1 MSRRLFGVLGIVLM
15 LFFVTGC
22 ATPPEEQQGQQAQAQ
37 KEPPPKFK
45 EMQKHELVVKTSQ
58 SGEKRI
64 ALKETPV
71 MAEEPAVERSPN
83 VRAVSRVT
91 SLEGQEIRD
100 LAISPDGRFLTFA
113 MLNPQKVWNI
123 YSVSS
128 RGTGGVIRNTDSNYH
143 TINPSF
149 GTDTAGNVYI
159 YYASN
164 RMDEP
169 RFHIWRVNSGRPFGV
184 TRITWG
190 RSSESYPYASP
201 VPGGP
206 VLYASKLEGAG
217 ESQVWMINQDGTLPT
232 QLRDGEQP
240 SFSPDGEWIVFTR
253 KDQVT
258 KISNIWIMKKDGSN
272 LSQITFHSKDW
283 EAKAIKKER
292 KQSYVAKGKNAKGK
306 EKVVVTT
313 LVSASHSK
321 IVGDVHPHWSPDGT
335 RIVFASD
342 RGRDYYGRHN
352 MDIWM
357 INCDGS
363 NLTQLTTNGSDD
375 DYPVWDPSGNY
386 VYFISNRGFEWNVW
400 RLDVGNAG
408 GMEQPSATAKG
419 SSATGQ

>member
-1 MSRRLFGVLGIVLM
+1 MKKLFGVLGVLAM
-15 LFFVTGC
+15 VFLVAGC
-22 ATPPEEQQGQQAQAQ
+22 ATPPQEQQAQVK
-37 KEPPPKFK
+37 KEPPPRFK
-45 EMQKHELVVKTSQ
+45 EMKKHELVVESSPT
-58 SGEKRI
+58 GEKKVV
-64 ALKETPV
+64 LKEETV
-71 MAEEPAVERSPN
+71 VAEEPAVERSPN

-91 SLEGQEIRD
+91 NLEGQEIRD

-128 RGTGGVIRNTDSNYH
+128 KGVGGIIRNTDSNYH

-149 GTDTAGNVYI
+149 GTDAAGNVYI

-164 RMDEP
+164 RMDDP

-201 VPGGP
+201 LPGGP
-206 VLYASKLEGAG
+206 VLYSSRLEGARD
-217 ESQVWMINQDGTLPT
+217 SQVWMVNADGTLPT
-232 QLRDGEQP
+232 QLRDGDQP
-240 SFSPDGEWIVFTR
+240 SFSPDGEWVVFVR
-253 KDQVT
+253 KDQT
-258 KISNIWIMKKDGSN
+258 THLYNLWIMKKDGSN
-272 LSQITFHSKDW
+272 LSQITFHSGMGRA
-283 EAKAIKKER
+283 AKKSAP
-292 KQSYVAKGKNAKGK
+292 NAKGS
-306 EKVVVTT
+306 
-313 LVSASHSK
+313 VSNAKGRAQTETVSSK
-321 IVGDVHPHWSPDGT
+321 DYSNMVGDVHPKWSPDGT

-386 VYFISNRGFEWNVW
+386 VYFISNRGFEWNIW
-400 RLDVGNAG
+400 RLDVGSLGN
-408 GMEQPSATAKG
+408 MEQPGNK
-419 SSATGQ
+419 

>member
-1 MSRRLFGVLGIVLM
+1 MRKLLGVLGVVAF
-15 LFFVTGC
+15 LFMVAGC
-22 ATPPEEQQGQQAQAQ
+22 ATPPEEQQAQQAQAQ

-45 EMQKHELVVKTSQ
+45 EMKKHELAVEVSKT
-58 SGEKRI
+58 GEKRVV
-64 ALKETPV
+64 LEEKTV
-71 MAEEPAVERSPN
+71 RAEEPAVERSPN

-91 SLEGQEIRD
+91 NLEGREIRD

-128 RGTGGVIRNTDSNYH
+128 RGMGGIIRNTDSNYH

-164 RMDEP
+164 RMDDP

-190 RSSESYPYASP
+190 RSSESYPCASP

-206 VLYASKLEGAG
+206 ILYSSRLEGARD
-217 ESQVWMINQDGTLPT
+217 SQVWMVNADGTLPT
-232 QLRDGEQP
+232 QLRDGEQA
-240 SFSPDGEWIVFTR
+240 SFSPDGEWIVFVR
-253 KDQVT
+253 RDQT
-258 KISNIWIMKKDGSN
+258 THIANLWIMKRDGSN

-283 EAKAIKKER
+283 EERAKAKSSKAAKDAGSSGKAEAGVHSSSR
-292 KQSYVAKGKNAKGK
+292 QSDYK
-306 EKVVVTT
+306 
-313 LVSASHSK
+313 L
-321 IVGDVHPHWSPDGT
+321 VGDVHPRWSPDGT

-363 NLTQLTTNGSDD
+363 NLTQLTTNGSED
-375 DYPVWDPSGNY
+375 DYPVWDPSGEY
-386 VYFISNRGFEWNVW
+386 VYFVSNRGFEWNIW
-400 RLDVGNAG
+400 RLDVGNFG
-408 GMEQPSATAKG
+408 GMEQPKVLQG
-419 SSATGQ
+419 RGK